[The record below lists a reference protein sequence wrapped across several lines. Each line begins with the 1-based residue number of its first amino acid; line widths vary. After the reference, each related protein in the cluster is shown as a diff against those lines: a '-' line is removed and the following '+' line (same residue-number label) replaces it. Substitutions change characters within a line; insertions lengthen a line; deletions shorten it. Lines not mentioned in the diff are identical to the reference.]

1 MSVFSQKIIMST
13 PYVFLMNNLYTVTI
27 HCVWSWEIRDFVNF
41 KWLETVS
48 HGSVAVKLNKL
59 TFVSISH
66 DDSKSETGVK
76 YELFRVL
83 KPLFSFIGLQ
93 FLYSRNDIYL
103 IWRLVNL
110 YMYLICIYKS
120 VMFLF
125 QLSASE
131 LQSSGSRHS
140 SLSGSEGKMSSRQG
154 NIYRISQFLK

>member
-1 MSVFSQKIIMST
+1 M
-13 PYVFLMNNLYTVTI
+13 L
-27 HCVWSWEIRDFVNF
+27 SWEIRDFVNF
-41 KWLETVS
+41 KWLENVS
-48 HGSVAVKLNKL
+48 HGSVAIKLNKL

-66 DDSKSETGVK
+66 DDSKSETGFK

-120 VMFLF
+120 VIFFFSF
-125 QLSASE
+125 QLVSFSPVDLDIQACLVVKGKCPHVKVTSTE
-131 LQSSGSRHS
+131 LVSFWNKPKVIKSVVCYIFR
-140 SLSGSEGKMSSRQG
+140 
-154 NIYRISQFLK
+154 